1 MEPEW
6 TKAIPSE
13 TVCTFFYFF
22 FVLYAAIAI
31 FGIVAI
37 IYTTVVAKNIPK
49 MLFVPLILQ
58 GLIPT
63 AIAVTGALFH
73 YLVCS
78 RALLSG
84 GKA

>member
-6 TKAIPSE
+6 TKAIRSE
-13 TVCTFFYFF
+13 TVCNFYYLF
-22 FVLYAAIAI
+22 FVLYASIAVLSIVSI
-31 FGIVAI
+31 F
-37 IYTTVVAKNIPK
+37 YTITVAKTIPK
-49 MLFVPLILQ
+49 GLFVPLILQ
-58 GLIPT
+58 GLLPM
-63 AIAVTGALFH
+63 AIALTASLFN

>member
-13 TVCTFFYFF
+13 TVCNFFYFF
-22 FVLYAAIAI
+22 FVLYAVIAI
-31 FGIVAI
+31 FGIIAVV
-37 IYTTVVAKNIPK
+37 YTAVVAKNIPK
-49 MLFVPLILQ
+49 MLFLPLILQ
-58 GLIPT
+58 GLLPT
-63 AIAVTGALFH
+63 AVAVVGALFH

-84 GKA
+84 QKA

>member
-13 TVCTFFYFF
+13 TVCNFFYFF
-22 FVLYAAIAI
+22 FVLYAVIAI
-31 FGIVAI
+31 FGIIAVV
-37 IYTTVVAKNIPK
+37 YTAVVAKNIPK
-49 MLFVPLILQ
+49 MLFLPLILQ
-58 GLIPT
+58 GLLPT
-63 AIAVTGALFH
+63 AVAVAGALFH

-84 GKA
+84 QKA

>member
-13 TVCTFFYFF
+13 TVCNFFYFF
-22 FVLYAAIAI
+22 FVLYAVIAI
-31 FGIVAI
+31 FGIIAVV
-37 IYTTVVAKNIPK
+37 YTAVVAKNIPK
-49 MLFVPLILQ
+49 MLFLPLILQ
-58 GLIPT
+58 GLLPT
-63 AIAVTGALFH
+63 AVAVVGALFH

-84 GKA
+84 EKA

>member
-6 TKAIPSE
+6 TKTIPNQ
-13 TVCTFFYFF
+13 TVCNFFYFF
-22 FVLYAAIAI
+22 FVLYAVI
-31 FGIVAI
+31 
-37 IYTTVVAKNIPK
+37 T
-49 MLFVPLILQ
+49 ILAFF
-58 GLIPT
+58 GLISLFFMNLPKQFLIPSVMQLVLSGV
-63 AIAVTGALFH
+63 IAAASALFH

>member
-13 TVCTFFYFF
+13 TICNFFYFF
-22 FVLYAAIAI
+22 FVVYAALVI
-31 FGIVAI
+31 FGIVAM
-37 IYTTVVAKNIPK
+37 IYTAIVAKNIPK
-49 MLFVPLILQ
+49 VLYLPLLLQ
-58 GLIPT
+58 GILPT
-63 AIAVTGALFH
+63 TLAVAGALFH